1 MQTVRKLQK
10 TSIIRNILNKSEIY
24 YDALNLGNSYE
35 KDAIKEWLRLN
46 QRSPITRNRLQMK
59 QLVPNRVLKEIIAE
73 YRLKNNI
80 GDI

>member
-46 QRSPITRNRLQMK
+46 QKSPITRNKLQMK

>member
-35 KDAIKEWLRLN
+35 KDAIIEWLRLN